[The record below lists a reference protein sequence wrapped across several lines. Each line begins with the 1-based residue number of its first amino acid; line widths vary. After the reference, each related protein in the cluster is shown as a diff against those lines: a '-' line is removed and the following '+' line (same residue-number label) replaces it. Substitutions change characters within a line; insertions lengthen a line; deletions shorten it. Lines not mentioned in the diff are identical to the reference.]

1 MLGGRN
7 AKGSTKVGSV
17 EFGGGLL
24 GELSVNLGELSD
36 IFPAA
41 CMIAKNF
48 STGSY

>member
-1 MLGGRN
+1 
-7 AKGSTKVGSV
+7 
-17 EFGGGLL
+17 
-24 GELSVNLGELSD
+24 VNLGELSD